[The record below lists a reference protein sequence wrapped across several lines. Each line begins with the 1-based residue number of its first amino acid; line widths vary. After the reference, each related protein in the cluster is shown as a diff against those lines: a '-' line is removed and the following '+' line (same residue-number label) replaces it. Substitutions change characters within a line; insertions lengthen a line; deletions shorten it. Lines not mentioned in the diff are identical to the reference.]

1 MPLEIRELH
10 IKVTVNQ
17 PQGGEGTPA
26 ANGGGGGDK
35 AAATDKEKVIKQCIE
50 EVMDIINNKN
60 ER

>member
-17 PQGGEGTPA
+17 PQQGAPA
-26 ANGGGGGDK
+26 PAPADPAK
-35 AAATDKEKVIKQCIE
+35 TEDEKEAVIDQCVD
-50 EVMDIINNKN
+50 EVINIINNKK

>member
-17 PQGGEGTPA
+17 PQGGGGTPA
-26 ANGGGGGDK
+26 ADGGGGGSK
-35 AAATDKEKVIKQCIE
+35 EAATDKEKVIKQCIE